1 MKTNEVQVHLP
12 VILIIDD
19 NAALLALYTEILQS
33 DHHVLT
39 CSNSQDA
46 TGILAA
52 QSVQLVILEPAVA
65 GQYGWELLRTII
77 GENSVPVIVCSALDD
92 RKSGLAAG
100 AVAYLVKPVLPTT
113 LREVVKS
120 ILG

>member
-1 MKTNEVQVHLP
+1 MKTHDGRVHLP
-12 VILIIDD
+12 IILVIDD
-19 NAALLALYTEILQS
+19 NAPMLALYAEILRP
-33 DHHVLT
+33 DHHVFT

-46 TGILAA
+46 ADILSA

-65 GQYGWELLRTII
+65 GQNGWELLKKISS
-77 GENSVPVIVCSALDD
+77 EYSVPVIVCSALDD

-113 LREVVKS
+113 LREVLKS
-120 ILG
+120 ILS